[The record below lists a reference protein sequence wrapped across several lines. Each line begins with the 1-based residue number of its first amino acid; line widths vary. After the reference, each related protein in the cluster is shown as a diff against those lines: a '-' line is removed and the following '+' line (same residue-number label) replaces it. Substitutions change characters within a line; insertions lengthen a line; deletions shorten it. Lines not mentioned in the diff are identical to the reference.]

1 MKKMLLRALLLAGF
15 AVASVFSAA
24 AADLVQKN
32 AFAYDIRVNSTDKYS
47 PTVTYKLNGLA
58 SAVKIQPLVNGKA
71 LGSAVNGTIDQ
82 TNSVKVPISA
92 TADGPVTFQLTVTT
106 ANTVT
111 KPTNIKEGQANVVGT
126 NYGYKFYAPLG
137 IAVNNSPNSM
147 SFGQIVVSE
156 GGYTTGSAHMSGTGG
171 TGRGPGL
178 YPFDPQMQPIANSA
192 ASGKYGYSGALNM
205 NVAYIFNRIRFSED
219 GRLFMYTF
227 KATSANNGGAI
238 YEFQSGLNTSA
249 SDGQGFNGLVNTIV
263 SGIDKVTNIASF
275 ATAATNQDA
284 GAGFSVWG
292 SGANLKLG
300 VIRQTG
306 LGNGYRGR
314 CVGEFYDLGTA
325 TSWSGNPSK
334 TIAKNSDPGI
344 YSIQRTQYVTGIW
357 DKGGNGFT
365 AIGRVGTPSISDAGV
380 KDEGRVHYNM
390 TGTPTVDF
398 EESTSSGT
406 KQFGGQVYNAQYNR
420 DYSLLAVAKANGL
433 VEIYKVTWPSTAG
446 AAPTYT
452 LGCSFTL
459 DGATTNDVA
468 FDYANNVYVG
478 NRSSEYVVAYQLPK
492 DVAGSS
498 VTVPSPASQSYT
510 VTPPSLVVTGTS
522 KWDSTRKAQTA
533 TIKWNAVDGAS
544 TYNVYF
550 EGELVEEN
558 TTNLTYTGVMPL
570 VTGAK
575 NVFEVAPIIG
585 GKLGARAKCVVYH
598 QDYTPVTLS
607 VDVEIDSKTG
617 RQDAVLTWVPPMYGT
632 VTKYIIFRYD
642 VKEDDKGNI
651 EYENETRLDENVAA
665 DATTF
670 TDPNLMTAT
679 YAYKVRA
686 QFRGNV
692 FVGLDSKGGRIDHT
706 TMTTGYSAPVTA
718 VAAPS
723 KPVINLLETFPGR
736 NTVRVHWTLPYE
748 TTKPK
753 YYNLYRDGVKVVE
766 QGDYRQVN
774 DFYIPN
780 GQPTYTVEAV
790 YANGAR
796 IMSDPVQLEDEL
808 RRDAAVT
815 QYGIEEV
822 YDYPIVSQAEA
833 DERGLTAENAFITDR
848 DGSEVANMHLAEGAY
863 GTRGGIYRTAKF
875 KNGKWYIAQMHD
887 RTAIDGHTSA
897 GIDYAGYNEA
907 KLEADCKGGI
917 IEINAHD
924 DEILK
929 DGNAKRVVEFPA
941 AVNQY
946 IACDEA
952 GGENLNLVVRSATG
966 NKSTWFYG
974 DNAALDIHHYNA
986 ANDKWTKET
995 ISLKDTQTGTGP
1007 GDDYI
1012 ATNQIGRVHYLST
1025 DGQLWSE
1032 KGGYIY
1038 MAMNRLPFMY
1048 VINCKRV
1055 DGHEVTSVRK
1065 YNVSPE
1071 SDHIQ
1076 DDGTVG
1082 HTENFAFPIQGRNDF
1097 IWQQRSCGYYYVNY
1111 ETGDNYR
1118 LIDDDLSRNAG
1129 GLTFIYNHE
1138 IFFIHPN
1145 CSFSLNNGNFV
1156 IDMPY
1161 RNNIINED
1169 IDQADFNTLIPIAA
1183 WTQDGYSD
1191 ADAAGNANGQWYG
1204 FELDEENDC
1213 GYIYLYV
1220 PGVRF
1225 AKYRIYSTFALP
1237 SPEPQLDVK
1246 IKHDNEDAPTEITHF
1261 DATITWQRPKD
1272 FAFSGDQNDWDISHY
1287 RVELFDA
1294 NMNLVKQFDDV
1305 KDEGYNHQDH
1315 IYTLNY
1321 EMDELGNKHINE
1333 QRYTVHVTPVY
1344 VRVQTDS
1351 PYYRDG
1357 DKGIADDETS
1367 YEAAINKIEATSYTV
1382 EGTDTYRV
1390 DIDVEPA
1397 DKTQYPEPV
1406 SHFALEYST
1415 DGGKTWSNI
1424 PNLWIFMN
1432 GGQLYASP
1440 EDANAAEAA
1449 GTHNHSLPGTY
1460 RFTPDATAVVPQ
1472 STSAIEGI
1480 DKGQHEGGNPSVA
1493 FYYTDVQPNP
1503 NIQYRA
1509 TAHYAAGN
1517 NFIAKSATTPA
1528 TTAIDGGTTGVAD
1541 VTGDAVEGVSIYP
1554 VPAVSTI
1561 TARASEAIRSVRIYS
1576 MNGSLVKT
1584 EAGNDDTTMTIN
1596 ISELPEGNYVVIVND
1611 LNPVRMIKK

>member
-15 AVASVFSAA
+15 AVVSVFSADA
-24 AADLVQKN
+24 AKLVQKN
-32 AFAYDIRVNSTDKYS
+32 AFAYDIRVNSTDKYN

-58 SAVKIQPLVNGKA
+58 SAVSIQPMVNGKA
-71 LGSAVNGTIDQ
+71 LGSATAGTTNQ
-82 TNSVKVPISA
+82 TNSVNVAVPSSA
-92 TADGPVTFQLTVTT
+92 NGTVSFQIKVTT

-111 KPTNIKEGQANVVGT
+111 TPTNIKEGNANVKGT
-126 NYGYKFYAPLG
+126 DYGYKFYCPLG
-137 IAVNNSPNSM
+137 VTVNNAPNSM
-147 SFGQIVVSE
+147 SFGQIVVVEAGIPSATE
-156 GGYTTGSAHMSGTGG
+156 EKNNKYFTTLGT
-171 TGRGPGL
+171 TGRGPAL
-178 YPFDPQMQPIANSA
+178 YAFDPQMQPIVADQ
-192 ASGKYGYSGALNM
+192 GLYGFTGGLDMSTAF
-205 NVAYIFNRIRFSED
+205 IFNRIRFSED
-219 GRLFMYTF
+219 GRLFMATY
-227 KATSANNGGAI
+227 KATSKNNGGAL
-238 YEFQSGLNTSA
+238 YEFHSGNNANASTATAFHSTPNTIFSIAKVTGSTTQDVAPGLN
-249 SDGQGFNGLVNTIV
+249 
-263 SGIDKVTNIASF
+263 
-275 ATAATNQDA
+275 
-284 GAGFSVWG
+284 VWG
-292 SGANLKLG
+292 SGSNLKLG
-300 VIRQTG
+300 LIRTTQWPSVG
-306 LGNGYRGR
+306 YGNNIMEGN
-314 CVGEFYDLGTA
+314 FYNLGTK
-325 TSWSGNPSK
+325 TSWTGNPTQ
-334 TIAKNSDPGI
+334 TIANDTKGI
-344 YSIQRTQYVTGIW
+344 RYLIRPQYAALLW
-357 DKGGNGFT
+357 DKDGKGIS
-365 AIGRVGTPSISDAGV
+365 AIGRVSGAKTT
-380 KDEGRVHYNM
+380 DEGMVHYDM
-390 TGTPTVDF
+390 TGTPSCNYTDA
-398 EESTSSGT
+398 SLAAP
-406 KQFGGQVYNAQYNR
+406 QFGGEVYSSQYNVN
-420 DYSLLAVAKANGL
+420 YTLLAVGKKAK
-433 VEIYKVTWPSTAG
+433 VEIYSVSWPSTAG

-452 LGCSFTL
+452 LKYTISTSN
-459 DGATTNDVA
+459 TNADLA
-468 FDYANNVYVG
+468 FDYANNLYVG
-478 NRSSEYVVAYQLPK
+478 NRSSETFMAYQLPK

-570 VTGAK
+570 VTGAT

-907 KLEADCKGGI
+907 KLEADYKGGI

-1065 YNVSPE
+1065 YNVPPE

-1611 LNPVRMIKK
+1611 LNPVRIIKK